1 MKYGITIVA
10 VVVATAVT
18 GYFTTIAVEKAYEE
32 YIRTSEEL
40 LWTLEEMC
48 EQNDLPWGDT
58 ICETDQWSDYC
69 EAREA
74 LGLGYLKHYSKR

>member
-1 MKYGITIVA
+1 MKKVLI
-10 VVVATAVT
+10 
-18 GYFTTIAVEKAYEE
+18 IAVIAIACIIGANIYVKSLYED

-40 LWTLEEMC
+40 LWELEEMC

-58 ICETDQWSDYC
+58 ICETDQWTDYC

-74 LGLGYLKHYSKR
+74 LGLGYLEHYSKR

>member
-1 MKYGITIVA
+1 MKYGITIIA
-10 VVVATAVT
+10 MVVAIVVT
-18 GYFTTIAVEKAYEE
+18 GYFTTIAVENAYEE
-32 YIRTSEEL
+32 YVRTSEEL

-48 EQNDLPWGDT
+48 EQNNLPWGDT

-74 LGLGYLKHYSKR
+74 LGLGYLEHYSKR

>member
-1 MKYGITIVA
+1 MKKFMIIATIIVA
-10 VVVATAVT
+10 GIIGANIYV
-18 GYFTTIAVEKAYEE
+18 KSLYED

-58 ICETDQWSDYC
+58 ICETDVWEDYC
-69 EAREA
+69 EARKN
-74 LGLGYLKHYSKR
+74 LGLNYFKHYSKR

>member
-1 MKYGITIVA
+1 MKFGISIIAMVVAIIATGYSTTVA
-10 VVVATAVT
+10 VQ
-18 GYFTTIAVEKAYEE
+18 KAYEE
-32 YIRTSEEL
+32 YVRTSEEL
-40 LWTLEEMC
+40 LMALEEMC

-74 LGLGYLKHYSKR
+74 LGLEYLDHYSKR

>member
-1 MKYGITIVA
+1 MKKILIILITVIVA
-10 VVVATAVT
+10 MSCVTPVAL
-18 GYFTTIAVEKAYEE
+18 YQR

-58 ICETDQWSDYC
+58 ICETDVWEDYC
-69 EAREA
+69 EARED
-74 LGLGYLKHYSKR
+74 LGLKYFEHYSKR

>member
-1 MKYGITIVA
+1 MKKFLIVAAIVA
-10 VVVATAVT
+10 VGIVGCNIYVKSL
-18 GYFTTIAVEKAYEE
+18 YDE

-40 LWTLEEMC
+40 LLTLEEMC

-69 EAREA
+69 EARKA
-74 LGLGYLKHYSKR
+74 LGLKYFEHYSKR